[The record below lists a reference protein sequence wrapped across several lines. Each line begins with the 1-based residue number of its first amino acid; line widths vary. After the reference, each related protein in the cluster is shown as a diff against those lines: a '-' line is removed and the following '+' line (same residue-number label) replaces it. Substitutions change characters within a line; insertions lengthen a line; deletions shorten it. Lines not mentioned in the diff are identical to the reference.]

1 LRIGPY
7 RFFFYANENEEPAHI
22 HVQRDR
28 ALAKFWLKPVA
39 YASSSGFS
47 AQELSKLLKLVEENK
62 EVFEE
67 AWNEFF
73 SR

>member
-1 LRIGPY
+1 M
-7 RFFFYANENEEPAHI
+7 
-22 HVQRDR
+22 
-28 ALAKFWLKPVA
+28 AKFWLKPVA